1 MSSQYAMIKVM
12 WFLKRADG
20 MSLGDFRDW
29 WLNRHAHD
37 VAHHQQPYLLRYTVN
52 VRRDDSG
59 LTGAARDEFEW
70 DGVAEQWFADE
81 AAYNAV
87 YGRAESPTRADTL
100 AHTSRFA
107 RLVVTEHHYA
117 TPPEAPPPMT

>member
-1 MSSQYAMIKVM
+1 MIKVM
-12 WFLKRADG
+12 WFLKRAEG
-20 MSLGDFRDW
+20 MSLEAFRDW

-37 VAHHQQPYLLRYTVN
+37 VARHQEPYLLRYVVN
-52 VRRDDSG
+52 VRRDDSCLG
-59 LTGAARDEFEW
+59 GKPSDDHEW

-87 YGRAESPTRADTL
+87 YHGGGPSPTRGDTL

-107 RLVVTEHHYA
+107 RFVVTEHDF
-117 TPPEAPPPMT
+117 TPHGGASR

>member
-1 MSSQYAMIKVM
+1 MIKVM
-12 WFLKRADG
+12 WFLKRAEG
-20 MSLGDFRDW
+20 LSLEAFRDW
-29 WLNRHAHD
+29 WLNHHAHD
-37 VAHHQQPYLLRYTVN
+37 VARHQAPHLLRYVVN

-59 LTGAARDEFEW
+59 LGAKPADDHEW

-87 YGRAESPTRADTL
+87 YDGGPSPTRGDTL

-107 RLVVTEHHYA
+107 RLVVTEHEFA
-117 TPPEAPPPMT
+117 SRDSESRRGEA

>member
-1 MSSQYAMIKVM
+1 VIKVM
-12 WFLKRADG
+12 WFLKRAEG
-20 MSLGDFRDW
+20 MSLEAFRDW

-37 VAHHQQPYLLRYTVN
+37 VARHQEPYLLRYVVN
-52 VRRDDSG
+52 VRRDDSCLG
-59 LTGAARDEFEW
+59 GRPSDDHEW

-87 YGRAESPTRADTL
+87 YHGGPSPTRGDTL

-107 RLVVTEHHYA
+107 RLVVTEHNFTHLGGA
-117 TPPEAPPPMT
+117 SQ

>member
-1 MSSQYAMIKVM
+1 MIKVM

-20 MSLGDFRDW
+20 MSLEAFREW

-37 VAHHQQPYLLRYTVN
+37 VARHQAPYLLRYVVN

-59 LTGAARDEFEW
+59 LGGRPSDDHEW

-87 YGRAESPTRADTL
+87 YSGGPSPTRGDTL

-107 RLVVTEHHYA
+107 RLVVTEHEFTSFEGA
-117 TPPEAPPPMT
+117 SQ